1 MSERAIWR
9 VEDLE
14 VFRRAYRLSLEVH
27 RASLEFPRIEQF
39 ALADQVRRSSKSICA
54 NLAEGFAK
62 QGYSAAEYRRYL
74 LAAIGS
80 SDETQLWL
88 RYCIDLEYLEDV
100 TGQEVDRRLHRD
112 QPHVAGSPCELD
124 SFFLI
129 PGSWLLVPGRG
140 SGAFRRPMKR
150 RREAAWRY
158 RKCEC

>member
-1 MSERAIWR
+1 MVEQAIQR

-27 RASLEFPRIEQF
+27 RASLEFPRIEQW

-74 LAAIGS
+74 LTAIGS

-88 RYCIDLEYLEDV
+88 RYAIDLGYIEEV
-100 TGQEVDRRLHRD
+100 TGRKWIADYVEISRMLQGLYT
-112 QPHVAGSPCELD
+112 
-124 SFFLI
+124 
-129 PGSWLLVPGRG
+129 SW
-140 SGAFRRPMKR
+140 SRPR
-150 RREAAWRY
+150 S
-158 RKCEC
+158 

>member
-1 MSERAIWR
+1 MVERTIQR

-14 VFRRAYRLSLEVH
+14 VFRRAYRLSLEIH

-62 QGYSAAEYRRYL
+62 QSYSAAEYRRYL

-88 RYCIDLEYLEDV
+88 RYCIDLGYVE
-100 TGQEVDRRLHRD
+100 EVMGRKWIDGYVEISKMLRGLH
-112 QPHVAGSPCELD
+112 A
-124 SFFLI
+124 
-129 PGSWLLVPGRG
+129 SW
-140 SGAFRRPMKR
+140 SRPS
-150 RREAAWRY
+150 
-158 RKCEC
+158 